1 MHSLKYAV
9 LWMNV
14 GPLLNV
20 SVCGKPPLSSL
31 YTLFVASL
39 TGPCVVTWIHF
50 FFVLIHK
57 KTSVHMDYQMFSI
70 KGGVQSYNLCP
81 GNYETPALALGHLGF
96 SSLWGLSRKEG
107 PPVSSPQFSAQ
118 MKRGTMCWRNF
129 KEVCVWERPESLE
142 APWIEREAFFLMW
155 FHGPSWKEWQ
165 GLPCHSHFKI
175 SHAEPTCSLGKLF
188 LSELV
193 LRCLL
198 HSFIWTCMAQ
208 CRLWFN

>member
-1 MHSLKYAV
+1 MSRK
-9 LWMNV
+9 LWN
-14 GPLLNV
+14 
-20 SVCGKPPLSSL
+20 
-31 YTLFVASL
+31 
-39 TGPCVVTWIHF
+39 
-50 FFVLIHK
+50 
-57 KTSVHMDYQMFSI
+57 
-70 KGGVQSYNLCP
+70 
-81 GNYETPALALGHLGF
+81 PALALGHLGF

-118 MKRGTMCWRNF
+118 MERGTMCWRNF

-175 SHAEPTCSLGKLF
+175 SHAEPTCCLGKLF

-193 LRCLL
+193 LRWFAAQLYMNMHGTVQIVIQLIISMSAIAVSLMLSFFKYKAIL
-198 HSFIWTCMAQ
+198 HSFLVASLIVAKWVEGPLM
-208 CRLWFN
+208 